1 MTTDLGRSN
10 ESMHVHADAAEG
22 WLAVDAGTVARS
34 GSCGRRIRPGAGPAV
49 LLADREVCEYWPIAG
64 QRVLREPHCCLPHT
78 VCTLVPIFSNRGSK
92 PARVEGSSDGSDPHG
107 RGIRSADG

>member
-49 LLADREVCEYWPIAG
+49 LLAGREVCEYWPMAG
-64 QRVLREPHCCLPHT
+64 QPVLRGPDCCLSHT
-78 VCTLVPIFSNRGSK
+78 ICNPVTTFSTRGSK
-92 PARVEGSSDGSDPHG
+92 PARVKGSSDGSDPHG
-107 RGIRSADG
+107 R